1 MTAVAAIIVLL
12 IVTAAIGYALLEKR
26 PGYGAYYGLAKL
38 TGSRLDIGPVD
49 WATLTRHATPND
61 ARVCP
66 PARCPN
72 AKPDWEPK
80 TYAMVPGELLARLQ
94 QVALAEPNV
103 TKLPPA
109 PNRDLVARFVQRT
122 RLMRYPDTIDI
133 EVFPAGAGST
143 LAIYSRSLIGS
154 QDFGVNRARVARW
167 LAALDAGYETTE
179 PSTNPAASR

>member
-1 MTAVAAIIVLL
+1 MTVLAAVALL
-12 IVTAAIGYALLEKR
+12 LAAGTVDYWLLEKR
-26 PGYGAYYGLAKL
+26 PGYGAYYGLAEL
-38 TGSRLDIGPVD
+38 TGARLDIGPVN

-61 ARVCP
+61 ALVCP
-66 PARCPN
+66 STRCPN
-72 AKPDWEPK
+72 AKSDWEPK
-80 TYAMVPGELLARLQ
+80 TYAMAPSELLARLE

-103 TKLPPA
+103 TKLPHA

-143 LAIYSRSLIGS
+143 LAVYSRSLIGAK
-154 QDFGVNRARVARW
+154 DFGVNRARVARW